1 MIRPANPLTL
11 TVVEVR
17 VEQTL
22 QDIFGALPRIHR
34 GIIPSLDDPLD
45 RILDNDLRD
54 LASGSA
60 ARDILVGG
68 GVL

>member
-1 MIRPANPLTL
+1 
-11 TVVEVR
+11 VEVR
-17 VEQTL
+17 VEQAL

-54 LASGSA
+54 LTSGSA
-60 ARDILVGG
+60 QRGLSVKGGIL
-68 GVL
+68 